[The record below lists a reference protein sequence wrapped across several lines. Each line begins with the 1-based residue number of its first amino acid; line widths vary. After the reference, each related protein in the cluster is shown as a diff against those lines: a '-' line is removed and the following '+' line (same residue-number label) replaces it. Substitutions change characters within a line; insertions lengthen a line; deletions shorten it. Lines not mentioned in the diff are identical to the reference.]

1 MHGAEAGLN
10 ALEHCPRHNVFDLR
24 FSQSVLHI
32 QFARLQL
39 MACQLESFCH
49 LFFDALLHLLGRF
62 LTPSGANG
70 FHQLLLERHIQQRRH
85 QRHAHRLELWR
96 HGFDHFA
103 HGVELL
109 ATVGRAAWHILQGHH
124 QTGAL
129 QVVGQIRVAVLI
141 GLGLVDHH
149 RAVGAHCVT
158 LNHDALL
165 FPAQVLHQHSHQQ
178 FAHLRT
184 PTLEVAHHVGQRLV
198 GLLHL
203 GLLLHARCGRTA
215 PATEGTRCCRV
226 HPLDRLA
233 RISQQ
238 LQLARS
244 HLVIT
249 LHLKGCALLGHVH
262 MVKHN
267 VCVQAAHSA
276 AKLLVRHGHGT
287 LGALYSVSTH
297 APAQARIS

>member
-24 FSQSVLHI
+24 LGQSVLHI
-32 QFARLQL
+32 QLTRLQL
-39 MACQLESFCH
+39 MACLLEGFGY
-49 LFFDALLHLLGRF
+49 LLFDALLHLLGRF
-62 LTPSGANG
+62 LGASSANG
-70 FHQLLLERHIQQRRH
+70 LHQLLLERHIQQRRH

-129 QVVGQIRVAVLI
+129 QVVGQIRVTVLI
-141 GLGLVDHH
+141 GLRLVDHH
-149 RAVGAHCVT
+149 RAVSAHCIT
-158 LNHDALL
+158 FDHDALL
-165 FPAQVLHQHSHQQ
+165 FPAQVLHQHGHQQ
-178 FAHLRT
+178 LTHLRA
-184 PTLEVAHHVGQRLV
+184 PPLEVAHHVCQRLV

-203 GLLLHARCGRTA
+203 GLLLHARCGRAA

-233 RISQQ
+233 GIGQQ

-262 MVKHN
+262 MIQDN
-267 VCVQAAHSA
+267 V
-276 AKLLVRHGHGT
+276 
-287 LGALYSVSTH
+287 
-297 APAQARIS
+297 RI